1 MVYGFVKLFLFVFSV
16 NMLWLFVGFF
26 YGKYGFDFFILRKFV
41 GDLVWF
47 VKKNVC
53 LLILINNFFC
63 SELWIDLLMRV
74 IILFLI

>member
-1 MVYGFVKLFLFVFSV
+1 MLDLDEVIVMVYGFVKLFLFVFSV

-47 VKKNVC
+47 VKKMFVC
-53 LLILINNFFC
+53 
-63 SELWIDLLMRV
+63 
-74 IILFLI
+74 